1 MASSRDYDPPDY
13 DPPDYDPQETREW
26 LDALESVLDN
36 EGAERAHFLLE
47 LLIDKARSAG
57 ASVPFS
63 ATTPY
68 CNTIPLDKEQRSAGN
83 HELEHRIRALTRW
96 NAMVLVLN
104 ANRES
109 SELGGHIATFASA
122 ATLYDVGFN
131 HFFHGKTDTHGGDLV
146 YFQGHS
152 SPGIYARAFLEG
164 RLNEEQMYKFRQESE
179 SGGLSSY
186 PHPWLMPG
194 FWQFSTVSM
203 GLGPLMA
210 IYQARFIRYLEH
222 RGIAQTAGRKV
233 KVWAFLGDGETDE
246 PESLGAISL
255 AGRERLDNLI
265 FVINCNLQR
274 LDGPVRGNGKI
285 IQELEGVFRG
295 AGWNVIKVVWGRHW
309 DRLFTKDRNGLL
321 QQRMQEVVDGEYQTY
336 KARDG
341 AYVRE
346 HFFGKYPEL
355 LEMVADMSDD
365 ELWRL
370 NRGGHD
376 PYKVFAAYAE
386 AVKHTGQPTVILAKT
401 VKGYGMG
408 ASGEA
413 QNPTHQQK
421 KMDLDSLRK
430 FRDRFNIP
438 LTDAQVD
445 SLNFYRPH
453 EDSLEM
459 KYLKERGSNMG
470 IVPTREPIKEA
481 LVLPGLEAF
490 DVLLKSTEGREISTT
505 MAFVRMLGILVK
517 DKNIGK
523 RIVPIVPDESRTFG
537 MEGMFRQLGIFSQ
550 VGQLYTPQ
558 DADQLMFYKE
568 DEHGQIL
575 QEGINE
581 AGAMSSWI
589 AAATAY
595 ANHGTAMIPFYI
607 YYSMFGFQ
615 RIGDLAWAAGDM
627 CARGFLLGGT
637 AGRTTLNGE
646 GLQHQDGH
654 SHLMAATIPNCV
666 SYDPTFAY
674 ELAVIIQ
681 DGMRRM
687 YADQENVFYYITVM
701 NENYAHPALPKG
713 AEAGIIKGMYLFREV
728 ESGKWEVGKPAVQLL
743 GSGTI
748 LREVIAAAELLE
760 KDFGV
765 AADIWSVTSFNELR
779 REGLDCER
787 WNMLHPEAGRR
798 ASYVEQCLLERSG
811 PVIAATDY
819 IKSYADQIRPYVPG
833 RYKVL
838 GTDGFGRS
846 DTRKKLRRFFE
857 VDRFYI
863 TVAALKALADEG
875 AIKASEVSKA
885 IKLYG
890 INPDKPNPVTV

>member
-1 MASSRDYDPPDY
+1 MENNIPDV
-13 DPPDYDPQETREW
+13 DPQETQEW
-26 LDALESVLDN
+26 LDAIASVLEN
-36 EGAERAHFLLE
+36 EGPERAHFLIE
-47 LLIDKARSAG
+47 RMIVQARLGG
-57 ASVPFS
+57 ADMPIS

-68 CNTIPLDKEQRSAGN
+68 LNTIPTDQEQRSSGDE
-83 HELEHRIRALTRW
+83 ELEHRIRALTRW
-96 NAMVLVLN
+96 NAMALILN

-109 SELGGHIATFASA
+109 SELGGHIASFASA

-131 HFFHGKTDTHGGDLV
+131 HFFHGATENHDGDLV

-152 SPGIYARAFLEG
+152 SPGMYARAFLEG
-164 RLNEEQMYKFRQESE
+164 RISEEQMYKFRQEVD
-179 SGGLSSY
+179 GNGLASY
-186 PHPWLMPG
+186 PHPWLMPD
-194 FWQFSTVSM
+194 FWQFPTVSM

-210 IYQARFIRYLEH
+210 IYQARFMRYLEH
-222 RGIAQTAGRKV
+222 RNIVHTEGR

-246 PESLGAISL
+246 PESLGAISM
-255 AGRERLDNLI
+255 AGREKLDNLI
-265 FVINCNLQR
+265 FVVNCNLQR

-295 AGWNVIKVVWGRHW
+295 AGWNVIKVVWGGRW
-309 DRLFTKDRNGLL
+309 DRLLAKDKTGLL
-321 QQRMQEVVDGEYQTY
+321 LKRMEEVVDGEYQTY
-336 KARDG
+336 KSKDG

-355 LEMVADMSDD
+355 LELVSDMSDD
-365 ELWRL
+365 EIWHLD
-370 NRGGHD
+370 RGGHD
-376 PYKVFAAYAE
+376 PHKLFAAYA
-386 AVKHTGQPTVILAKT
+386 AATQHKGQPTVILAKT

-421 KMDLDSLRK
+421 KMDEESLRK
-430 FRDRFNIP
+430 FRDRFKIP
-438 LTDAQVD
+438 VSDAQLEHLPFVRPAAD
-445 SLNFYRPH
+445 SQ
-453 EDSLEM
+453 EA
-459 KYLKERGSNMG
+459 KYLRERGAVMG
-470 IVPTREPIKEA
+470 TVPSRKPHAKP
-481 LVLPGLEAF
+481 LQVPGLEAF
-490 DVLLKSTEGREISTT
+490 DALLKDSEGREFSTT
-505 MAFVRMLGILVK
+505 MAFVRLLGILVK
-517 DKNIGK
+517 DKSIGK
-523 RIVPIVPDESRTFG
+523 QIVPIVPDESRTFG

-568 DEHGQIL
+568 DRSGQIL

-581 AGAMSSWI
+581 AGGMADFI
-589 AAATAY
+589 AAATSY
-595 ANHGTAMIPFYI
+595 ANHGVSMIPFYI

-615 RIGDLAWAAGDM
+615 RVGDLAWAAGDM
-627 CARGFLLGGT
+627 RARGFLLGGT

-654 SHLMAATIPNCV
+654 SHIQAGLIPNCI

-687 YADQENVFYYITVM
+687 YEKQEDVFYYLTVM
-701 NENYAHPALPKG
+701 NENYAHPAMPKG
-713 AEAGIIKGMYLFREV
+713 AEAGILKGMHLLSE
-728 ESGKWEVGKPAVQLL
+728 GKGKDRAPKVQLL

-765 AADIWSVTSFNELR
+765 SADIWSVTSFNELR
-779 REGLDCER
+779 REGVDCER
-787 WNMLHPEAGRR
+787 WNMLHPESARR
-798 ASYVEQCLLERSG
+798 ASYVEQCLAQRSG
-811 PVIAATDY
+811 PVVAATDY
-819 IKSYADQIRPYVPG
+819 IKAYADQIRPYIPA

-846 DTRKKLRRFFE
+846 DTRKKLRHFFE
-857 VDRFYI
+857 VDRYYVA
-863 TVAALKALADEG
+863 VAALKALADDG
-875 AIKASEVSKA
+875 AIGVKEVSRA
-885 IKLYG
+885 IELYN

>member
-1 MASSRDYDPPDY
+1 MSTQL
-13 DPPDYDPQETREW
+13 PDYDPQETQEW
-26 LDALESVLDN
+26 LDALESVLEN

-47 LLIDKARSAG
+47 QLIEKARTSG
-57 ASVPFS
+57 SS
-63 ATTPY
+63 MQLSTTTPY
-68 CNTIPLDKEQRSAGN
+68 CNTIPLEKHQRSTGN
-83 HELEHRIRALTRW
+83 HDLEHRIRSWVRW

-104 ANRES
+104 ANRDS
-109 SELGGHIATFASA
+109 SELGGHIASFASA

-131 HFFHGKTDTHGGDLV
+131 HFFRGKTDKHGGDLV

-164 RLNEEQMYKFRQESE
+164 RISEEKMYKFRQEAD
-179 SGGLSSY
+179 GDGLSSY
-186 PHPWLMPG
+186 PHPWLMPN
-194 FWQFSTVSM
+194 FWQFPTVSM

-210 IYQARFIRYLEH
+210 IYQARFMRYLEH
-222 RGIAQTAGRKV
+222 RGMAQTEGRKV
-233 KVWAFLGDGETDE
+233 WAYLGDGETDE
-246 PESLGAISL
+246 PESLGAVSM
-255 AGRERLDNLI
+255 AGREKLDNLI

-295 AGWNVIKVVWGRHW
+295 AGWNVIKVIWGGKW
-309 DRLFTKDRNGLL
+309 DRLLAKDKSGLL
-321 QQRMQEVVDGEYQTY
+321 LKRMEEVVDGEYQTY
-336 KARDG
+336 KSKDG

-355 LEMVADMSDD
+355 LELVSDMSDN
-365 ELWRL
+365 EIWRL
-370 NRGGHD
+370 DRGGHD
-376 PYKVFAAYAE
+376 PHKVFAAYA
-386 AVKHTGQPTVILAKT
+386 AAMQHKGQPTVILAKT

-408 ASGEA
+408 QAGEG
-413 QNPTHQQK
+413 QNITHQQK
-421 KMDLDSLRK
+421 KMAGEVLLK

-438 LTDAQVD
+438 LNDKQVA
-445 SLNFYRPH
+445 SMNFYRPAK
-453 EDSLEM
+453 DSLEM
-459 KYLKERGSNMG
+459 KYLKTRGREMG
-470 IVPTREPIKEA
+470 AIPNRAPVKEA
-481 LVLPGLEAF
+481 LQIPGLDAF
-490 DVLLKSTEGREISTT
+490 DALLKSTEDREISTT
-505 MAFVRMLGILVK
+505 MAFVRMLSILVK

-523 RIVPIVPDESRTFG
+523 QVVPIVPDESRTFG

-558 DADQLMFYKE
+558 DSDQLMFYKE
-568 DEHGQIL
+568 DQSGQIL

-595 ANHGTAMIPFYI
+595 ANHDKAMIPFYI

-627 CARGFLLGGT
+627 RARGFLLGGT

-646 GLQHQDGH
+646 GLQHEDGH
-654 SHLMAATIPNCV
+654 SHLMSATIPNCI

-674 ELAVIIQ
+674 ELAVIIH

-687 YADQENVFYYITVM
+687 YVEQQDVFYYLTVM
-701 NENYAHPALPKG
+701 NENYTHPAMPKG
-713 AEAGIIKGMYLFREV
+713 AEAGIIKGMYLLKE
-728 ESGKWEVGKPAVQLL
+728 GKAKSAQTPKVQLL

-748 LREVIAAAELLE
+748 LREVIAASELLQ

-765 AADIWSVTSFNELR
+765 TADIWSVTSFTELR

-787 WNMLHPEAGRR
+787 WNMLHPESKART
-798 ASYVEQCLLERSG
+798 SYIEQCLAKRSG

-819 IKSYADQIRPYVPG
+819 MRSFADQIRGFLPG
-833 RYKVL
+833 NYTVL

-846 DTRKKLRRFFE
+846 DTRKQLRKFFE
-857 VDRFYI
+857 VDRHYV
-863 TVAALKALADEG
+863 TVAALKALADAG
-875 AIKASEVSKA
+875 TIKASVVSEA
-885 IKLYG
+885 IKLYN
-890 INPDKPNPVTV
+890 INPDKPNPTTV